1 MLNVCRKFFTVKKK
15 GPNFLCYT
23 TFDISSTFPSICL
36 HGTLSRLMWL
46 TGDRRHYKKG
56 SSFWRHLC
64 LWHQLFIFTYL
75 VKPLIKV
82 TVWPLHRRTLH
93 QQSSVILTLLVR
105 TCYQFTSLVIGLVNS
120 WAAQWIW
127 PIPIWH
133 EYTLR
138 SCWHSPPSWT
148 AEKSWLRHEYFML
161 WATLPWF
168 ESHK

>member
-1 MLNVCRKFFTVKKK
+1 MSQIFYREEKRPKLSLLYHIWHIINFSFNLFTWHIKSAYVT
-15 GPNFLCYT
+15 N
-23 TFDISSTFPSICL
+23 
-36 HGTLSRLMWL
+36 
-46 TGDRRHYKKG
+46 GDRRHYKKG

-120 WAAQWIW
+120 WAAQWSR

-148 AEKSWLRHEYFML
+148 VEKFWLRHEYFML
-161 WATLPWF
+161 WAILF